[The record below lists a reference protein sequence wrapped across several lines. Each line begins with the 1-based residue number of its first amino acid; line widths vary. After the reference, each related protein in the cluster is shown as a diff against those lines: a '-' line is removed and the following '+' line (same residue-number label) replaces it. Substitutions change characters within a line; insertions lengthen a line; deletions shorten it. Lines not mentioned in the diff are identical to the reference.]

1 MLRHPAGST
10 NLSERVSEAIPPEQ
24 LRLLDQARALI
35 DGGNERGVSLR
46 ALGGIGIAFQ
56 CPAAMRPPL
65 ARRWKDLDFIALS
78 RQRRQVEE
86 YLESA
91 GLRADREFNAL
102 HGRQRLSFFHDEQG
116 YDVDVFVDRLVMCHT
131 LDLSHRLDADELTL
145 DPADLLL
152 SKLQVVETNDRDFL
166 DILAILCD
174 HDVAEGRILDVL
186 AKDWGWYR
194 TATEVL
200 DKSAGY
206 ARRLEDFPERER
218 MLARLE
224 SLREAIEAAPK
235 SRAWRMRARIGDRV
249 RWYDL
254 PEELEAGA

>member
-1 MLRHPAGST
+1 MHTEP
-10 NLSERVSEAIPPEQ
+10 IPPEQ
-24 LRLLDQARALI
+24 QQLLDQARELI
-35 DGGNERGVSLR
+35 TGGNAAGVTLR

-56 CPAAMRPPL
+56 CPAALRPPL
-65 ARRWKDLDFIALS
+65 ARRWKDVDFIIPAGEQ
-78 RQRRQVEE
+78 QRVDQ

-102 HGRQRLSFFHDEQG
+102 HGRQRLNFAHAAHG
-116 YDVDVFVDRLVMCHT
+116 YDVDVFVDRLTMCHT
-131 LDLSHRLDADELTL
+131 LDLSGRLSASEMTL

-166 DILAILCD
+166 DILAIVSD
-174 HDVAEGRILDVL
+174 HEVDRQRLFDVL

-200 DKSAGY
+200 GKSAAY
-206 ARRLEDFPERER
+206 ARELDGLEDRGQV
-218 MLARLE
+218 LARLRA
-224 SLREAIEAAPK
+224 LREDIEAAPK
-235 SRAWRMRARIGDRV
+235 SRGWKLRARIGDRV

-254 PEELEAGA
+254 PEEVEAV

>member
-1 MLRHPAGST
+1 MRQAAGT
-10 NLSERVSEAIPPEQ
+10 TDQMEHVSEAIPPEQ

-35 DGGNERGVSLR
+35 DGGNARGISLR
-46 ALGGIGIAFQ
+46 ALGGIGVAFQ
-56 CPAAMRPPL
+56 CPAATRPPL

-78 RQRRQVEE
+78 GQRRLVEE

-91 GLRADREFNAL
+91 GLTADRQFNAL
-102 HGRQRLSFFHDEQG
+102 HGRQRLNFFHEEHG

-131 LDLSHRLDADELTL
+131 LDLSGRLGADEHTL

-174 HDVAEGRILDVL
+174 HDVAEARVVEVL

-200 DKSAGY
+200 EKSAAF
-206 ARRLEDFPERER
+206 ARGLEGFPERDR
-218 MLARLE
+218 VLARLAA
-224 SLREAIEAAPK
+224 LRGAIDAAPK
-235 SRAWRMRARIGDRV
+235 SRAWKMRARIGDRV
-249 RWYDL
+249 RWYDV

>member
-1 MLRHPAGST
+1 MPAGT
-10 NLSERVSEAIPPEQ
+10 THRSEHVSQAIPPEQ

-35 DGGNERGVSLR
+35 DGGNERGLALR

-56 CPAAMRPPL
+56 CPAALRPPL

-91 GLRADREFNAL
+91 GLRADKHFNAL
-102 HGRQRLSFFHDEQG
+102 HGRQRLNFFHEEHG

-131 LDLSHRLDADELTL
+131 LDLFDRLDADELTL

-166 DILAILCD
+166 DVLAILSD
-174 HDVAEGRILDVL
+174 HDLAAGRIVDVL
-186 AKDWGWYR
+186 GKDWGWYR

-200 DKSAGY
+200 DKSADY
-206 ARRLEDFPERER
+206 ARGLVDFPERER

-224 SLREAIEAAPK
+224 ALREAIEAAPK
-235 SRAWRMRARIGDRV
+235 SRGWRMRARIGDRV